1 MIKIKITILC
11 PIHVFSFLIVKQI
24 VSTARKKR
32 PKCIFRLNQ
41 EQIYL
46 IKEMISWIANIKE
59 LVDFETL
66 DAFKRIGRPRSFFF
80 TAMILLRRRVLYKE
94 IGNAQIFKAKIHGTF
109 LL

>member
-24 VSTARKKR
+24 VSTARKKL
-32 PKCIFRLNQ
+32 PECIFRLNQ
-41 EQIYL
+41 DQIYL
-46 IKEMISWIANIKE
+46 KKSWIANIKE
-59 LVDFETL
+59 LVDIETL
-66 DAFKRIGRPRSFFF
+66 DAFKRIGRPRPFFF
-80 TAMILLRRRVLYKE
+80 LTAVISFKRRFLYKE